1 MAMSGG
7 CRLLLA
13 STGASRALVG
23 GSRSRAPGMG
33 VAQATRQLSSLREV
47 KVSVGDRSIH
57 VVRRGDGPQAV
68 LLMPGALGTATTDL
82 LPQLEGLCPRTFSL
96 VGWDPPGYGGSRP
109 PARDFT
115 DFFRRDAGAAVAT
128 MHKLGFDRFSMV
140 GWSDGGIT
148 ALCAAITHPEAV
160 EKVVVWGSN
169 AYITKADIAMVEA
182 VADVSQWSPR
192 MRQPMEEVYGVEGFP
207 RLWSEWVAAYLD
219 FWARGGDICSEEV
232 HKVSCPTLVIHGAKD
247 AMVAEEHVH
256 FLHET
261 IPFAQ
266 KFIFEEGKHNLH
278 MKYRDEFNKMVTE
291 FLKQ

>member
-1 MAMSGG
+1 MAMSGAS
-7 CRLLLA
+7 RLLLP
-13 STGASRALVG
+13 ASRALVG
-23 GSRSRAPGMG
+23 GSRSRAPGTG
-33 VAQATRQLSSLREV
+33 IAQATRQMSTLREV

-115 DFFRRDAGAAVAT
+115 DFFRRDAAMAVAT
-128 MHKLGFDRFSMV
+128 MQRLGFHRFSMV

-148 ALCAAITHPEAV
+148 ALCAAIDHPEAV
-160 EKVVVWGSN
+160 KKVVVWGSN
-169 AYITKADIAMVEA
+169 AYIAKADIAMIEA

-192 MRQPMEEVYGVEGFP
+192 MRRPMEEVYGVEGFP
-207 RLWSEWVAAYLD
+207 RLWAGWVAAYMHY
-219 FWARGGDICSEEV
+219 WQRGGDICSEEV

-266 KFIFEEGKHNLH
+266 KFIFEDGKHNLH
-278 MKYRDEFNKMVTE
+278 MKYSDQFNKMVTE